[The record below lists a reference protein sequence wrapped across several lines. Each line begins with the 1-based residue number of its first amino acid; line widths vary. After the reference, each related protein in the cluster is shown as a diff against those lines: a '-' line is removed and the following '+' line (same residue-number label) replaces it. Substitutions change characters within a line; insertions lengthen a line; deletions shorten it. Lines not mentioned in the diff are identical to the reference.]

1 MDVIKASLVIGIGLT
16 LYYLLLQ
23 WPIDNHVY
31 DSSSQEQNEI
41 NSLSDSERSLSEPL
55 APLSQ
60 ASQGSAGVA
69 AQELN
74 YFEIQN
80 NDLSLL
86 VESRTGRFEVSS
98 LKNISEEK
106 GSEERLNIF
115 GKTYDASSGRENV
128 YFANSGFYTRT
139 QGYLNPQFEK
149 ITERSGEGNL
159 KVYILEGTSGGLN
172 FSRKIEIEN
181 TGYSIKIEDKVSSVL
196 GEDI

>member
-1 MDVIKASLVIGIGLT
+1 MDVVKTSLIIGIGLT

-23 WPIDNHVY
+23 WPTHNDIY
-31 DSSSQEQNEI
+31 DVSYQEQIEI
-41 NSLSDSERSLSEPL
+41 NDSSDSERSLSEPL

-60 ASQGSAGVA
+60 ANQEPVEVA

-86 VESRTGRFEVSS
+86 VEPRTGRFEFSS

-106 GSEERLNIF
+106 GSEERFNIF
-115 GKTYDASSGRENV
+115 GKTYDANSGRENV
-128 YFANSGFYTRT
+128 YLANSGFYTRT

-149 ITERSGEGNL
+149 ITEQSG
-159 KVYILEGTSGGLN
+159 
-172 FSRKIEIEN
+172 
-181 TGYSIKIEDKVSSVL
+181 
-196 GEDI
+196 

>member
-23 WPIDNHVY
+23 WPIDNDVY
-31 DSSSQEQNEI
+31 ESFSQEDIEI
-41 NSLSDSERSLSEPL
+41 NTFSDSERSLSEPL

-60 ASQGSAGVA
+60 ASQSPVEVA
-69 AQELN
+69 AEELN

-106 GSEERLNIF
+106 GSEERFNIF
-115 GKTYDASSGRENV
+115 GKTYDANSGRENV

-149 ITERSGEGNL
+149 ITDQS
-159 KVYILEGTSGGLN
+159 
-172 FSRKIEIEN
+172 EI
-181 TGYSIKIEDKVSSVL
+181 K
-196 GEDI
+196 